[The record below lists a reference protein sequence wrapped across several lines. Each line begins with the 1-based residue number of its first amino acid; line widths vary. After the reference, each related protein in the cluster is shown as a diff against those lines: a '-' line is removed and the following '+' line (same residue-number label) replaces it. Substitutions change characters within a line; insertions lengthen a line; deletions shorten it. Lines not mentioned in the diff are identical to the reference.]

1 MKKKTIFILI
11 LIIVVVIASV
21 IIIGLSQQNDTIA
34 DKRITE
40 TVTGN
45 YELLTSIVDRL
56 DKYEKEDEIYIA
68 DAGDVELDSS
78 IQEGKLYVFRIASAE
93 NDSTIADAVDDKDIL
108 NFLESTEIEKIS
120 IQKNIFAFEAD
131 ALSQDSG
138 DYGFC
143 GFYYSLNSKPQIVLF
158 DDNCELKKNYD
169 GWYIEFDDGVSSYYT
184 EKITDSFYYYEGVF
198 CP

>member
-1 MKKKTIFILI
+1 MCGRKF
-11 LIIVVVIASV
+11 
-21 IIIGLSQQNDTIA
+21 
-34 DKRITE
+34 
-40 TVTGN
+40 
-45 YELLTSIVDRL
+45 
-56 DKYEKEDEIYIA
+56 KYEKEDEIYIA

-78 IQEGKLYVFRIASAE
+78 IQEGKLYAFRIASAE

-143 GFYYSLNSKPQIVLF
+143 GFYYSLNSKSQIVF
-158 DDNCELKKNYD
+158 IIMRGYFVHEIHHEN
-169 GWYIEFDDGVSSYYT
+169 
-184 EKITDSFYYYEGVF
+184 
-198 CP
+198 

>member
-78 IQEGKLYVFRIASAE
+78 IQEGKLYAFRIASAE

-143 GFYYSLNSKPQIVLF
+143 GFYYSLNSKSQIVF
-158 DDNCELKKNYD
+158 IIMRGYFVHEIHHEN
-169 GWYIEFDDGVSSYYT
+169 
-184 EKITDSFYYYEGVF
+184 
-198 CP
+198 

>member
-68 DAGDVELDSS
+68 DV
-78 IQEGKLYVFRIASAE
+78 
-93 NDSTIADAVDDKDIL
+93 VDDKDIL

-143 GFYYSLNSKPQIVLF
+143 GFYYSLNSKSQIVF
-158 DDNCELKKNYD
+158 IIMRGYFVHEIHHEN
-169 GWYIEFDDGVSSYYT
+169 
-184 EKITDSFYYYEGVF
+184 
-198 CP
+198 

>member
-68 DAGDVELDSS
+68 DV
-78 IQEGKLYVFRIASAE
+78 
-93 NDSTIADAVDDKDIL
+93 VDDKDIL

-158 DDNCELKKNYD
+158 DDNCELKKNHD

-198 CP
+198 YP